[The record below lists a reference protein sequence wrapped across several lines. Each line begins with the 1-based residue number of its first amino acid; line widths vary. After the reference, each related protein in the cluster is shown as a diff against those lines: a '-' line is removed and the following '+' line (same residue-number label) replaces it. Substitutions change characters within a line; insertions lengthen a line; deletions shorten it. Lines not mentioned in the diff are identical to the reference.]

1 MVLKRVT
8 VGIIFTVAI
17 AVSAQGATVS
27 FLIVETG
34 LREETP
40 IFESSKIWENAL
52 MDVFFDTGHIVSN
65 SPILRLSSGDSPEE
79 LPAEARSVLE
89 EAREGGAELFVLAM
103 LDYQHPAK
111 VPGEEPKPRTVSIRV
126 FKTKPFKYVCTQ
138 DYSIQAKSTGK
149 DEFVNA
155 MNAARTIVARLNDK

>member
-1 MVLKRVT
+1 MIVI
-8 VGIIFTVAI
+8 G
-17 AVSAQGATVS
+17 VSAQGATVS

-65 SPILRLSSGDSPEE
+65 SPILRLSSGSSSEE
-79 LPAEARSVLE
+79 LPVEARNALG
-89 EAREGGAELFVLAM
+89 EALEGGAEFFVLAV

-111 VPGEEPKPRTVSIRV
+111 MPGEEPKPRTVSIRV
-126 FKTKPFKYVCTQ
+126 FKTKPFKYLCTQ
-138 DYSIQAKSTGK
+138 NYSIQAKITGK
-149 DEFVNA
+149 DEFINA
-155 MNAARTIVARLNDK
+155 MNAARTIIARLNDK